1 MGIYYLQKEPF
12 SLNYLY
18 SLGAGS
24 VLGPQNE

>member
-1 MGIYYLQKEPF
+1 MGIYYLQKEPS

-18 SLGAGS
+18 FLGASS